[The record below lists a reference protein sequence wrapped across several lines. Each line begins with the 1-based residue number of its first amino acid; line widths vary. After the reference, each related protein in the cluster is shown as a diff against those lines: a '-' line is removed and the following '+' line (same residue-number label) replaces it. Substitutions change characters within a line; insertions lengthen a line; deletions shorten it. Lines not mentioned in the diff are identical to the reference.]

1 MALPLQVVELNDN
14 LKALGLIEAQ
24 HALQLRQFV
33 YGDNVVSRED
43 ADLLFSLNDACKT
56 KDPAFA
62 ALYVEALTD
71 HFVWQTEPRG
81 YVTPEQGRYLVDK
94 VTADGHIE
102 TQTELELVLN
112 IVHWSRQCP
121 DQLTDLVLD
130 AVRQSVMRTQATP
143 FGANRPRTQIGAG
156 DVAILTKALYAPAG
170 DGSLLV
176 TRREAE
182 LLFDLN
188 DAAGTTGN
196 DPAWGQFF
204 VHAIANHLTNPL
216 EVRPAPTREVAARRE
231 RWLDERGS
239 IGSLLSGVAGAIGRG
254 NIPVREVMDEF
265 DPFWSKHF
273 KKEAAAV
280 AEAARVQLARETVD
294 ADEALWLA
302 ERILRDGT
310 IDENERAL
318 LGFLKRESPSID
330 EALLAV
336 MKQVGL

>member
-14 LKALGLIEAQ
+14 LKALGRIEAQ
-24 HALQLRQFV
+24 HALQLRQFI
-33 YGDNVVSRED
+33 YGDNAVSRED

-56 KDPAFA
+56 KDQAFA

-81 YVTPEQGRYLVDK
+81 YVTPEQSHYLIEK

-112 IVHWSRQCP
+112 VVHWSRQCS
-121 DQLTDLVLD
+121 DDLTDLVLD
-130 AVRQSVMRTQATP
+130 SVRQSVMRTKNTP
-143 FGANRPRTQIGAG
+143 FGANRPRVAIGAG

-188 DAAGTTGN
+188 DATGTAGN

-216 EVRPAPTREVAARRE
+216 EVRPAPSREEAVRRE
-231 RWLDERGS
+231 HWLDERGS
-239 IGSLLSGVAGAIGRG
+239 IGKLLSGVAGAIGRG
-254 NIPVREVMDEF
+254 DIPVRAVMDEF
-265 DPFWSKHF
+265 DPTWSKHF
-273 KKEAAAV
+273 RKEAGAV
-280 AEAARVQLARETVD
+280 AAAAKVQVAREAVD
-294 ADEALWLA
+294 ADEAKWLI
-302 ERILRDGT
+302 ERIQRDGT
-310 IDENERAL
+310 IDDNERAL
-318 LGFLKRESPSID
+318 LVFLKKESPSID
-330 EALLAV
+330 KSLQAV
-336 MKQVGL
+336 MKQAGL

>member
-1 MALPLQVVELNDN
+1 MALPLQVEQLDDN
-14 LKALGLIEAQ
+14 LKSLGRIEAQ

-56 KDPAFA
+56 KDQAFV

-71 HFVWQTEPRG
+71 YFVWQTEPRG
-81 YVTPEQGRYLVDK
+81 YVTPELSRYLIDQ
-94 VTADGHIE
+94 VTADGRID

-112 IVHWSRQCP
+112 VVHWARQVP
-121 DQLTDLVLD
+121 DDLTTLVID
-130 AVRQSVMRTQATP
+130 AVRQSVLRADDTP
-143 FGANRPRTQIGAG
+143 LGANRPRVAIGAG

-188 DAAGTTGN
+188 DAAGTEGN

-216 EVRPAPTREVAARRE
+216 EVRPAPTREEAAHRE
-231 RWLDERGS
+231 RWLDQRGS
-239 IGSLLSGVAGAIGRG
+239 IGALLAGVATAVSRG
-254 NIPVREVMDEF
+254 DIPVRKVMEEL
-265 DPFWSKHF
+265 DPTWDKHF
-273 KKEAAAV
+273 NRESIAIADAAKQAVGREAV
-280 AEAARVQLARETVD
+280 DTEEAR
-294 ADEALWLA
+294 WLA
-302 ERILRDGT
+302 DRIMRDGS

-318 LGFLKRESPSID
+318 LVFLKQEASSID
-330 EALLAV
+330 AALQPA
-336 MKQVGL
+336 MKQAGL